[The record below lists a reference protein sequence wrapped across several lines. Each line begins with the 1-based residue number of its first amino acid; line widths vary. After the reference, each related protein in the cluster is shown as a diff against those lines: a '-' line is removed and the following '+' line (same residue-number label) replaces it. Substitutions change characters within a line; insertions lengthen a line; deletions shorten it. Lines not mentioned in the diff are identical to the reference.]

1 MAEFD
6 LVRVGDIFRAA
17 TAHDLE
23 QARKV
28 PAGVQ
33 HTHTVK
39 VKRNLGHHRKTFA
52 LLKLAF
58 DSWEP
63 ACFVSNVE
71 MATVEKLAEYWRR
84 LGMSDETINAVNDGF
99 ISELNRKRSGISL
112 ARDFEQ
118 FRAYVTV
125 QAGFYDDIHTPAG
138 PKRVPKSISFAKMD
152 QVQFDAYYR
161 AILDV
166 CWQLCLSGIF
176 SNQDELADALL
187 RFE

>member
-6 LVRVGDIFRAA
+6 LIRTGDIFRAA
-17 TAHDLE
+17 TAHDLDL
-23 QARKV
+23 ARKV
-28 PAGVQ
+28 PAGVPN
-33 HTHTVK
+33 THSVK
-39 VKRNLGHHRKTFA
+39 VKRNLKFHKKAFA

-71 MATVEKLAEYWRR
+71 MATVEKLADYLKRA
-84 LGMSDETINAVNDGF
+84 GIDSAAVSALSDGF
-99 ISELNRKRSGISL
+99 VQELNRKRGSMSL
-112 ARDFEQ
+112 AKDFDA

-125 QAGFYDDIHTPAG
+125 QAGFFDDIHTPAG

-152 QVQFDAYYR
+152 QVQFDAFYR

-166 CWQLCLSGIF
+166 CWSLCLSGIF
-176 SNQDELADALL
+176 SNQDELADSLL

>member
-6 LVRVGDIFRAA
+6 LIRTGDIFRAA
-17 TAHDLE
+17 TAHDLDL
-23 QARKV
+23 ARKV
-28 PAGVQ
+28 PAGVP
-33 HTHTVK
+33 HTHGVK
-39 VKRNLGHHRKTFA
+39 VKRNLNHHRKSFA

-71 MATVEKLAEYWRR
+71 MATVEKLADYWRR
-84 LGMSDETINAVNDGF
+84 IGMSEETISAVNEGF
-99 ISELNRKRSGISL
+99 IQELNRKRGSVSL
-112 ARDFEQ
+112 AKDFDQ

-125 QAGFYDDIHTPAG
+125 QAGFFEDIHTPAG
-138 PKRVPKSISFAKMD
+138 PKRIPKSISFAKME
-152 QVQFDAYYR
+152 QIQFDAYYR

-166 CWQLCLSGIF
+166 CWSLCLSGIF
-176 SNQDELADALL
+176 RNQDELAETLL

>member
-6 LVRVGDIFRAA
+6 LIRTGDIFRAA

-23 QARKV
+23 QARKI
-28 PAGVQ
+28 PSGVQ
-33 HTHTVK
+33 HTHSVK
-39 VKRNLGHHRKTFA
+39 VKRNLGHHKKTFA

-71 MATVEKLAEYWRR
+71 MATVEKLADYLKRA
-84 LGMSDETINAVNDGF
+84 GIDSAAVSALSDGF
-99 ISELNRKRSGISL
+99 VRELNRKRGSVSL
-112 ARDFEQ
+112 AKDFDM
-118 FRAYVTV
+118 FRHYVTV
-125 QAGFYDDIHTPAG
+125 QAGFYDDVHTPAG
-138 PKRVPKSISFAKMD
+138 PKRVPKSISFAKMC
-152 QVQFDAYYR
+152 QTEFDAYYK

-166 CWQLCLSGIF
+166 CWSLCLSGIF
-176 SNQDELADALL
+176 HNQDELAEALL

>member
-6 LVRVGDIFRAA
+6 LIRVGDIFRAA

-28 PAGVQ
+28 PSGVQ
-33 HTHTVK
+33 HTHSVK
-39 VKRNLGHHRKTFA
+39 VRRNLGHHKKTFA

-71 MATVEKLAEYWRR
+71 MATVEKLADYLKRA
-84 LGMSDETINAVNDGF
+84 GIDSAAVSALSDGF
-99 ISELNRKRSGISL
+99 VRELSRKRSSVSL
-112 ARDFEQ
+112 AKDFDS

-125 QAGFYDDIHTPAG
+125 QAGFYDDVHTPAG
-138 PKRVPKSISFAKMD
+138 PKRVPKSISFTKMD
-152 QVQFDAYYR
+152 QMQFDAYYR

-166 CWQLCLSGIF
+166 CWQLVLSGIF